1 MTKTD
6 DIKDSWLNPIR
17 AAQAACA
24 GNKGLGLVTITVL
37 VHINDAVRW
46 SEPELVKV
54 HPARIDIENCNED
67 ILSALL
73 LLGEV
78 DNT

>member
-1 MTKTD
+1 MSKTD

-17 AAQAACA
+17 AAQAACS

-37 VHINDAVRW
+37 VHLNEAVRW

-54 HPARIDIENCNED
+54 HPAKLKTENINEE

-73 LLGEV
+73 DMSTV
-78 DNT
+78 DNK